1 MTQRVYQELP
11 LTDYEGIVNAN
22 ALRIDWND
30 VVPADEVDYILGNP
44 HLSVMRVSR
53 IPRKKTVPTY
63 LGDRPDRWIM

>member
-11 LTDYEGIVNAN
+11 LRDYEGIVNAN

-44 HLSVMRVSR
+44 PIYR
-53 IPRKKTVPTY
+53 
-63 LGDRPDRWIM
+63 